1 MPHHIHSTFST
12 LVQEKFM
19 HLSATTLRGNKVTN
33 YDNEDLGT
41 VEDFMLDTATG
52 IVDYAVLSFG
62 GIMGIGDKLF
72 AVPMQALKVDTEAKK
87 FVLNA
92 DRETLK
98 NAPGFDKDHW
108 PNTSDPQWHAGIDS
122 YYSF

>member
-1 MPHHIHSTFST
+1 
-12 LVQEKFM
+12 M

-33 YDNEDLGT
+33 YDGEDLGT
-41 VEDFMLDTATG
+41 VEDFMLDTTTG

-92 DRETLK
+92 DKETLK
-98 NAPGFDKDHW
+98 GAPGFDKDHW
-108 PNTSDPQWHAGIDS
+108 PNTSDPQWHTGIDS
-122 YYSF
+122 YYNF